1 MLQSF
6 KLALKSIWGNKM
18 RSFLTM
24 LGIIIGVAA
33 VIILVSIVN
42 GYMGSVV
49 DSFASMGVNQIRVNV
64 TNLTSRS
71 LDVDDMYAFYEEH
84 TDLFDKITPSV
95 SVSTS
100 VKHGSD
106 EMDSTSVGGYSEQY
120 LDIMDYTLSVGRNI
134 SYSDIVSRQKVC
146 IIGAYVAQT
155 LYGSAEKAINQTI
168 KIGGYAFKIIG
179 VVEVQD
185 ESDMDDGGTDDFV
198 WLPYSVAV
206 KMSRNAVIGSYII
219 TSKDTNQSDECVNTI
234 KNFLYSI
241 FMDSDYYR
249 VTAMSEML
257 DSLNEQIAMMSAMLG
272 GIAGI
277 SLLVAGVGVMNIMLV
292 SVTERTREIGIR
304 KSLGANKGTIM
315 QQFVIEAAVTS
326 SLGGVIGIVIGCAAT
341 AVVGTAMGIS
351 AAPSAGAVLLS
362 FAVSVGIGLFFGYMP
377 ANRAANLNP
386 FDALR
391 SE

>member
-33 VIILVSIVN
+33 VIILVSLVN

-49 DSFASMGVNQIRVNV
+49 ESFASMGVNQINVSV

-71 LDVDDMYAFYEEH
+71 LDVDEMYAFYEDN
-84 TDLFDKITPSV
+84 TDLFAQLSPNV
-95 SVSTS
+95 SLSTT
-100 VKHGSD
+100 VKHGTD

-120 LDIMDYTLSVGRNI
+120 LDLKEYTMEAGRNI
-134 SYSDIVSRQKVC
+134 SYADIMSRQKVC
-146 IIGAYVAQT
+146 VIGAFVAQE
-155 LYGSAEKAINQTI
+155 LYGSAQSALDQTI
-168 KIGGYAFKIIG
+168 KIGGYSFKIVG
-179 VVEVQD
+179 VVAQEED
-185 ESDMDDGGTDDFV
+185 DMDDGGTDDFV

-206 KMSRNAVIGSYII
+206 KMSRNAVISSYTL
-219 TSKDTNQSDECVNTI
+219 TSVDTDLSDDCVTAI
-234 KNFLYSI
+234 EDFLYET
-241 FMDSDYYR
+241 FKDDDLYR

-304 KSLGANKGTIM
+304 KSLGADKGTIM
-315 QQFVIEAAVTS
+315 RQFVIEAAVTS
-326 SLGGVIGIVIGCAAT
+326 SLGGVVGILIGCIST
-341 AVVGTAMGIS
+341 TLVGTAVGITATPTP
-351 AAPSAGAVLLS
+351 AAIAIS
-362 FAVSVGIGLFFGYMP
+362 FSVSVGIGLLFGYMP

-386 FDALR
+386 IDALR

>member
-33 VIILVSIVN
+33 VIILVSLVN

-49 DSFASMGVNQIRVNV
+49 ESFASMGVNQINVSV

-71 LDVDDMYAFYEEH
+71 LDVDEMYAFYEDN
-84 TDLFDKITPSV
+84 TDLFAQLSPNV
-95 SVSTS
+95 SLSTT
-100 VKHGSD
+100 VKHGTD

-120 LDIMDYTLSVGRNI
+120 LDLKEYTMEAGRNI
-134 SYSDIVSRQKVC
+134 SYADIMSRQKVC
-146 IIGAYVAQT
+146 VIGAFVAQE
-155 LYGSAEKAINQTI
+155 LYGSAQSALDQTI
-168 KIGGYAFKIIG
+168 KIGGYSFKIVG
-179 VVEVQD
+179 VVAQEED
-185 ESDMDDGGTDDFV
+185 DMDDGGTDDFV

-206 KMSRNAVIGSYII
+206 KMSRNAVISSYTF
-219 TSKDTNQSDECVNTI
+219 TSVDTDLSDDCVTAI
-234 KNFLYSI
+234 EDFLYET
-241 FMDSDYYR
+241 FKDDDLYR

-257 DSLNEQIAMMSAMLG
+257 DSLNEQIAMTSAMLG

-304 KSLGANKGTIM
+304 KSLGADKGTIM
-315 QQFVIEAAVTS
+315 RQFVIEAAVTS
-326 SLGGVIGIVIGCAAT
+326 SLGGVVGILIGCIST
-341 AVVGTAMGIS
+341 TLVGTAVGITATPTP
-351 AAPSAGAVLLS
+351 AAIAIS
-362 FAVSVGIGLFFGYMP
+362 FSVSVGIGLLFGYMP

-386 FDALR
+386 IDALR

>member
-1 MLQSF
+1 
-6 KLALKSIWGNKM
+6 M

-33 VIILVSIVN
+33 VIILVSLVN

-49 DSFASMGVNQIRVNV
+49 ESFASMGVNQINVSV

-71 LDVDDMYAFYEEH
+71 LDVDEMYAFYEDN
-84 TDLFDKITPSV
+84 TDLFAQLSPNV
-95 SVSTS
+95 SLSTT
-100 VKHGSD
+100 VKHGTD

-120 LDIMDYTLSVGRNI
+120 LDLKEYTMEAGRNI
-134 SYSDIVSRQKVC
+134 SYADIMSRQKVC
-146 IIGAYVAQT
+146 VIGAFVAQE
-155 LYGSAEKAINQTI
+155 LYGSAQSALDQTI
-168 KIGGYAFKIIG
+168 KIGGYSFKIVG
-179 VVEVQD
+179 VVAQEED
-185 ESDMDDGGTDDFV
+185 DMDDGGTDDFV

-206 KMSRNAVIGSYII
+206 KMSRNAVISSYTF
-219 TSKDTNQSDECVNTI
+219 TSVDTDLSDDCVTAI
-234 KNFLYSI
+234 EDFLYET
-241 FMDSDYYR
+241 FKDDDLYR

-304 KSLGANKGTIM
+304 KSLGADKGTIM
-315 QQFVIEAAVTS
+315 RQFVIEAAVTS
-326 SLGGVIGIVIGCAAT
+326 SLGGVVGILIGCIST
-341 AVVGTAMGIS
+341 TLVGTAVGITATPTP
-351 AAPSAGAVLLS
+351 AAIAIS
-362 FAVSVGIGLFFGYMP
+362 FSVSVGIGLLFGYMP

-386 FDALR
+386 IDALR